1 MLPAPEAVRNRTPN
15 RRSDPVERAGAP

>member
-15 RRSDPVERAGAP
+15 RRSDPAKRAGAP